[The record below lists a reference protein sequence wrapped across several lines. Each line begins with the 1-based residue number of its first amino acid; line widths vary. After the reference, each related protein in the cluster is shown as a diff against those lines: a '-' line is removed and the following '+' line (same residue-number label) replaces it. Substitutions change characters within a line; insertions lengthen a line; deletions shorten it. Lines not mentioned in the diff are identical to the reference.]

1 MCCQICI
8 DWIKGSMSSKEALS
22 NIGEKME
29 DPNNSEEDMD
39 HLLNLSGKILDREI
53 PFEEDDESSPLTDLD
68 IFLNSS
74 ED

>member
-1 MCCQICI
+1 
-8 DWIKGSMSSKEALS
+8 MSSKEALS

-29 DPNNSEEDMD
+29 DPNNSEEDME

-53 PFEEDDESSPLTDLD
+53 PFEEDDNSSSLSDLD
-68 IFLNSS
+68 FFNSS